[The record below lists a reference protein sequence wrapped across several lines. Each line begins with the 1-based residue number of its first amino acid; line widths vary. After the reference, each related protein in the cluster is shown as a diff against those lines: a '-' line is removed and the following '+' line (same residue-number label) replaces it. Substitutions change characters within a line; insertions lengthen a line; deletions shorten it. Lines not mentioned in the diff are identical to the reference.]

1 MPSSIETRKIAVIGG
16 GAAGFFGA
24 IQSRQL
30 SGERCEVMLLEK
42 SPNVLSKVRISGGGR
57 CNVTHA
63 CFEPEELAKRYPR
76 GGKELRHAFESFQP
90 KDTID
95 WFERRGVRLKTEVDG
110 RMFPITDDSET
121 IVDCLLQE
129 AKHSGVVIRTK
140 VPVLGIYPR
149 QNESKNSF
157 LVKWE
162 DGEEEFDKV
171 LLASG
176 SSRKAWDWAK
186 NMGHTIETPAPSLF
200 TFEISDFLIEG
211 LQGLSLPEVEVT
223 LPEFKLKQKGP
234 ILITHW
240 GLSGPSV
247 LKLSAWAARELA
259 ACEYR
264 TTLLV
269 DWIPDRSRE
278 EVREVLKRLKQ
289 KNPSRR
295 PSVNP
300 EFQFASR
307 FWERVWGKVGDKRW
321 SEISSK
327 EMHDVEEI
335 LKRSVLQIE
344 GKGAFKEEFVTCGGI
359 RRKEVDFKTMES
371 RLVRGLHFAGEVLDI
386 DGVTGGFNFQNAWTT
401 SYLAAKGMV
410 S

>member
-1 MPSSIETRKIAVIGG
+1 MKIAVIGG

-30 SGERCEVMLLEK
+30 SGGHCEVTLLEK

-63 CFEPEELAKRYPR
+63 CFDPEELAKRYPR

-95 WFERRGVRLKTEVDG
+95 WFEHRGVRLKTETDG

-121 IVDCLLQE
+121 IVDCLLRE
-129 AKHSGVVIRTK
+129 AKRNGVTIRTK

-162 DGEEEFDKV
+162 GGENEFDKV

-176 SSRKAWDWAK
+176 SSRKGWDWAK

-200 TFEISDFLIEG
+200 TFEISDFLIDG

-223 LPEFKLKQKGP
+223 LPEFKLKQRGP

-278 EVREVLKRLKQ
+278 EVREILKTLKQ
-289 KNPSRR
+289 KNPSRK
-295 PSVNP
+295 PSANP
-300 EFQFASR
+300 EFHFASR
-307 FWERVWGKVGDKRW
+307 FWERIWGKVGDKRW

-327 EMHDVEEI
+327 EMHEVEET

-386 DGVTGGFNFQNAWTT
+386 DGITGGFNFQNAWTT

>member
-1 MPSSIETRKIAVIGG
+1 MPTLIEAKKIAVIGG

-24 IQSRQL
+24 IQSRLL
-30 SGERCEVMLLEK
+30 SDGHCEVTLLEK

-63 CFEPEELAKRYPR
+63 CFDPEELAKRYPR

-95 WFERRGVRLKTEVDG
+95 WFEHRGVRLKTEADG
-110 RMFPITDDSET
+110 RMFPITDDSGT

-129 AKHSGVVIRTK
+129 AKRNGVTIRTK

-149 QNESKNSF
+149 ENESKNRF

-162 DGEEEFDKV
+162 GGEEEFDKV

-223 LPEFKLKQKGP
+223 LPDFKLKQRGP

-259 ACEYR
+259 DCEYR
-264 TTLLV
+264 TALLV

-278 EVREVLKRLKQ
+278 EIREILKTLKQ
-289 KNPSRR
+289 KNPSRK
-295 PSVNP
+295 PSAHP
-300 EFQFASR
+300 EFHFASR
-307 FWERVWGKVGDKRW
+307 FWERIWEKVGDKRW

-327 EMHDVEEI
+327 EMHEVEET

-359 RRKEVDFKTMES
+359 RRKEVNFKTMES
-371 RLVRGLHFAGEVLDI
+371 RLVPGLHFAGEVLDI
-386 DGVTGGFNFQNAWTT
+386 DGITGGFNFQNAWTT